1 MSEILAIDLGGTA
14 IKSAILSESNELL
27 DNRSTPTP
35 QNDATGKVA
44 IETLSELIHSYR
56 QSHSFDRVGLVIPG
70 LVDTAHGVS
79 VFTGTLGWRN
89 LPITDALTQKTG
101 LPVHLDHDVTAAG
114 LAELTLGASAPFQNS
129 VLIQIGTGIASAI
142 VLNGEIYRPHQQVG
156 EIGHASVGNDRPCP
170 CGLQGCLEMTAS
182 GGAISRTYL
191 AKTGQSVAPIE
202 IFKRSQAGEADAQ
215 TVWNEMVE
223 ALSLSFSWLASTI
236 APEAIIMG
244 GGISQAGEPFAK
256 AVEENL
262 KKRLSI
268 HRLPKILI
276 STLSDQAACLGAG
289 LMARTR
295 S

>member
-14 IKSAILSESNELL
+14 IKSAILSETNELL
-27 DNRSTPTP
+27 DTRSTPTP
-35 QNDATGKVA
+35 QNDATGHAA
-44 IETLSELIHSYR
+44 IEALSALIKSY
-56 QSHSFDRVGLVIPG
+56 QSSHNFDRVGLVIPG
-70 LVDTAHGVS
+70 LVDTQLGVS

-89 LPITDALTQKTG
+89 LPITEALTQKTR

-142 VLNGEIYRPHQQVG
+142 VLNGSIYRPHQQVG

-170 CGLQGCLEMTAS
+170 CGLKGCLEMTAS
-182 GGAISRTYL
+182 GGAISRTYFSR
-191 AKTGQSVAPIE
+191 TGQLVAPID
-202 IFKRSQAGEADAQ
+202 IFKRSQAGEPDAQ
-215 TVWNEMVE
+215 AVWNEMVD
-223 ALSLSFSWLASTI
+223 ALALSFSWLASTI

-244 GGISQAGEPFAK
+244 GGISQAGEPFAN
-256 AVEENL
+256 AVEARL
-262 KKRLSI
+262 KECLSI
-268 HRLPKILI
+268 HKLPKILI